1 MQIALS
7 RLDEG
12 GGIQST
18 FLRCK
23 AQWHKSCSLLFN
35 STKLN
40 RAKKKKQAPMP
51 DVSVSRK
58 YTRSNASS
66 RSQVDNFQ
74 KMCFFCDQPSGL
86 KSPLH
91 NVSTLGLDTRV

>member
-1 MQIALS
+1 
-7 RLDEG
+7 
-12 GGIQST
+12 
-18 FLRCK
+18 
-23 AQWHKSCSLLFN
+23 
-35 STKLN
+35 
-40 RAKKKKQAPMP
+40 MP

>member
-1 MQIALS
+1 MKVVEYKVRFYVARPNGIRVALCFS
-7 RLDEG
+7 TQ
-12 GGIQST
+12 QS
-18 FLRCK
+18 
-23 AQWHKSCSLLFN
+23 
-35 STKLN
+35 STEP
-40 RAKKKKQAPMP
+40 KKRQAPMP

-66 RSQVDNFQ
+66 RSQVDIFQ

>member
-1 MQIALS
+1 
-7 RLDEG
+7 
-12 GGIQST
+12 
-18 FLRCK
+18 
-23 AQWHKSCSLLFN
+23 
-35 STKLN
+35 
-40 RAKKKKQAPMP
+40 MP

-66 RSQVDNFQ
+66 RSQVDIFQ